1 MCRYHIDAKTCCCTV
16 LLIWNGLFWDVML
29 LHFTSNYPTYLNK
42 TPVCAAFILKGM
54 LRCFR
59 SCAGE
64 PWAARRACSR
74 MWLASTTRRRQRG
87 GATRPVFKD
96 TGRPG
101 ALNPLTPAGS
111 RAAAEHRPAARRTG
125 PRQEASAQASLP
137 DEWKQWTKY
146 WKHLSVWH
154 NSKLQ
159 LTEMITQL
167 NEHRSTHMEGFRC
180 T

>member
-111 RAAAEHRPAARRTG
+111 RAAAEHRAAARRTPAG
-125 PRQEASAQASLP
+125 GLCSGFTSWWMKAVDKILETP
-137 DEWKQWTKY
+137 
-146 WKHLSVWH
+146 LSV
-154 NSKLQ
+154 
-159 LTEMITQL
+159 TQQQTAA
-167 NEHRSTHMEGFRC
+167 HRDDHTVKWTQINTYGRF
-180 T
+180 